1 MSRYLAISCLFA
13 LLVSAGAAF
22 ADTHREG
29 IRILHVMSYHASW
42 KWNREQFQ
50 GFKSVLS
57 DLDVEYRVVE
67 LDTKRNSNPSE
78 IKTKAVQAE
87 RIIEAWRPHLI
98 YANDDNAQK
107 YLIQKYVNS
116 DIPIVFSAVNRDPS
130 EYDFVGADNVTGV
143 MEYEHINPTIRL
155 LLQLSPGI
163 KRIAVIVD
171 SDPTWKG
178 VMGRIRSDIR
188 DFPEIEI
195 TEWILIETLQQFK
208 DKVRYLQDSVDA
220 IAMLGVFNIKDEN
233 GSDVDYEVIQRW
245 IVENSRLPDFSFW
258 QSRVERGTLCAVAVS
273 GREQGLLAGD
283 MARRILLEGTSPGS
297 IPIRPSS
304 NGIPMINLQRASM
317 LGIKPDVN
325 ILLTSDTIRGYA
337 WDR

>member
-13 LLVSAGAAF
+13 LLVSAGAVF

-130 EYDFVGADNVTGV
+130 EYDFVGADKQNGHT
-143 MEYEHINPTIRL
+143 ERNT
-155 LLQLSPGI
+155 
-163 KRIAVIVD
+163 VD
-171 SDPTWKG
+171 S
-178 VMGRIRSDIR
+178 RS
-188 DFPEIEI
+188 
-195 TEWILIETLQQFK
+195 L
-208 DKVRYLQDSVDA
+208 
-220 IAMLGVFNIKDEN
+220 
-233 GSDVDYEVIQRW
+233 EV
-245 IVENSRLPDFSFW
+245 
-258 QSRVERGTLCAVAVS
+258 
-273 GREQGLLAGD
+273 
-283 MARRILLEGTSPGS
+283 EG
-297 IPIRPSS
+297 
-304 NGIPMINLQRASM
+304 
-317 LGIKPDVN
+317 
-325 ILLTSDTIRGYA
+325 
-337 WDR
+337 